1 MSDTQRVKHRIREIA
16 QSRRNVTLEDIEWV
30 VGQLRTRHSVGS
42 RDTKSGHGRIFR
54 VDNRIFHVC
63 VHHKGSKQIKACYV
77 DEFIDAM
84 TDLGWY
90 EESTDE

>member
-1 MSDTQRVKHRIREIA
+1 MSDTERIRERIRQIA
-16 QSRRNVTLEDIEWV
+16 QARRNTTLEDIEWV
-30 VGQLRTRHSVGS
+30 INQLGARHSVAV

-54 VDNRIFHVC
+54 VDNRIFHIC
-63 VHHKGSKQIKACYV
+63 VHHKGSKQIKPCYI

-90 EESTDE
+90 EEATDD